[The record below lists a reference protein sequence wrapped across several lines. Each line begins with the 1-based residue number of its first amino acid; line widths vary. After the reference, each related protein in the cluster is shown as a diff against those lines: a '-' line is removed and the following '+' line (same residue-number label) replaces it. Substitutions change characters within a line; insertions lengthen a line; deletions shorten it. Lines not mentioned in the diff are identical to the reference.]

1 MKKLKKY
8 RLIKTY
14 PGSPKLSTEIIET
27 QINSLCPVN
36 ECYINRK
43 TFMLIGD
50 DSFEIKNPEN
60 YPEFWEKVVEKD
72 YEILCI
78 KHKKSKCFYRN
89 SIDLRNLNLYDIHS
103 VKRLSDGKVFNIGE
117 NATTAL
123 NNYGPIT
130 AFEINCNRMYIR
142 TNGSSKGTF
151 SCNIKDLIVSELLF
165 KTEDGVNIFK
175 GDECWA
181 IDKTDLDHLGKVDF
195 RNNHPYDYALY
206 FSNEKKA
213 QQYIKENKPLFVT
226 EDSVNIF
233 KGDKAYECARN
244 GKCYNKSNRFTPL
257 NSERH
262 NYTSIGK
269 SWIVFSTEKK
279 AEEYILLN
287 KPCICLKDLIEA
299 FFPKDYNF
307 NNRKSEGAIEDISVN
322 LLISLFKLKLKE
334 K

>member
-78 KHKKSKCFYRN
+78 KHKESKCFYRN
-89 SIDLRNLNLYDIHS
+89 SIDLRNLNFYDIHS

-151 SCNIKDLIVSELLF
+151 SCNIKDLKVFKKLF
-165 KTEDGVNIFK
+165 TTEDGVDIFE
-175 GDECWA
+175 GDLYHAVTKKNNKMLINLNAEKEAPNFPPIWSM
-181 IDKTDLDHLGKVDF
+181 KDF
-195 RNNHPYDYALY
+195 IC
-206 FSNEKKA
+206 FSYRKKA
-213 QQYIKENKPLFVT
+213 QEYIDNHEILFSTADGV
-226 EDSVNIF
+226 DIF
-233 KGDKAYECARN
+233 EGDKYHSVILYNLQYKGWFKAQKIN
-244 GKCYNKSNRFTPL
+244 KGK
-257 NSERH
+257 
-262 NYTSIGK
+262 YTDAESC
-269 SWIVFSTEKK
+269 IVFSTEKEAK
-279 AEEYILLN
+279 QYILMN
-287 KPCICLKDLIEA
+287 KPCLSLKDVGNI
-299 FFPKDYNF
+299 
-307 NNRKSEGAIEDISVN
+307 ISFESYYLKEIK
-322 LLISLFKLKLKE
+322 LLVKKKLKE
-334 K
+334 

>member
-60 YPEFWEKVVEKD
+60 YPEFWEKVVKKD

-78 KHKKSKCFYRN
+78 KHKESKCFYRN
-89 SIDLRNLNLYDIHS
+89 SIDLRNLNFYDIHS

-151 SCNIKDLIVSELLF
+151 SCNIKDLKVFKKLF
-165 KTEDGVNIFK
+165 TTEDGVDIFE
-175 GDECWA
+175 GDLYHAVTKKNNKMLINLNAEKEAPNFPPIWSM
-181 IDKTDLDHLGKVDF
+181 KDF
-195 RNNHPYDYALY
+195 IC
-206 FSNEKKA
+206 FSYRKKA
-213 QQYIKENKPLFVT
+213 QEYIDNHEILFSTADGV
-226 EDSVNIF
+226 DIF
-233 KGDKAYECARN
+233 EGDKYHSVILYNLQYKGWFKAQKIN
-244 GKCYNKSNRFTPL
+244 KGK
-257 NSERH
+257 
-262 NYTSIGK
+262 YTDAESC
-269 SWIVFSTEKK
+269 IVFSTEKEAK
-279 AEEYILLN
+279 QYILMN
-287 KPCICLKDLIEA
+287 KPCLSLKDVGNI
-299 FFPKDYNF
+299 
-307 NNRKSEGAIEDISVN
+307 ISFESYYLKEIK
-322 LLISLFKLKLKE
+322 LLVKKKLKE
-334 K
+334 

>member
-1 MKKLKKY
+1 MKKYK
-8 RLIKTY
+8 LIKTY

-78 KHKKSKCFYRN
+78 KHKESKCFYRN
-89 SIDLRNLNLYDIHS
+89 SIDLRNLNFYDIHS

-151 SCNIKDLIVSELLF
+151 SCNIKDLKVFKKLF
-165 KTEDGVNIFK
+165 TTEDGVDIFE
-175 GDECWA
+175 GDLYHAVTKKNNKMLINLNAEKEAPNFPPIWSM
-181 IDKTDLDHLGKVDF
+181 KDF
-195 RNNHPYDYALY
+195 IC
-206 FSNEKKA
+206 FSYRKKA
-213 QQYIKENKPLFVT
+213 QEYIDNHEILFSTADGV
-226 EDSVNIF
+226 DIF
-233 KGDKAYECARN
+233 EGDKYHSVILYNLQYKGWFKAQKIN
-244 GKCYNKSNRFTPL
+244 KGK
-257 NSERH
+257 
-262 NYTSIGK
+262 YTDAESC
-269 SWIVFSTEKK
+269 IVFSTEKEAK
-279 AEEYILLN
+279 QYILMN
-287 KPCICLKDLIEA
+287 KPCLSLKDVGNI
-299 FFPKDYNF
+299 
-307 NNRKSEGAIEDISVN
+307 ISFESYYLKEIK
-322 LLISLFKLKLKE
+322 LLVKKKLKE
-334 K
+334 

>member
-1 MKKLKKY
+1 MEKLKKY

-14 PGSPKLSTEIIET
+14 PGSPVL
-27 QINSLCPVN
+27 
-36 ECYINRK
+36 
-43 TFMLIGD
+43 G
-50 DSFEIKNPEN
+50 FEIAKSGASTYVGGSGNTFQIRKE
-60 YPEFWEKVVEKD
+60 YIEYHSEFWEKVVEKD

-78 KHKKSKCFYRN
+78 KHKKNKCFYRD

-103 VKRLSDGKVFNIGE
+103 VKRLSDGKVFNIGD
-117 NATTAL
+117 NAITAL
-123 NNYGPIT
+123 NNYGTIT
-130 AFEINCNRMYIR
+130 AFEIYCNRMYIR

-165 KTEDGVNIFK
+165 KTEDGVDIFE

-195 RNNHPYDYALY
+195 RNNNPYDYALY

-213 QQYIKENKPLFVT
+213 QKYIKENKPLFVT
-226 EDSVNIF
+226 EDGVNIF
-233 KGDKAYECARN
+233 KGDRAYECARN

-287 KPCICLKDLIEA
+287 KPCICLKDLIET
-299 FFPKDYNF
+299 FFPKSYDF
-307 NNRKSEGAIEDISVN
+307 SNRKSEGAIEDISVN
-322 LLISLFKLKLKE
+322 LLISLFKLKLEE

>member
-1 MKKLKKY
+1 MEKLKKY

-14 PGSPKLSTEIIET
+14 PGSPVLGFEVEKIGASTYVGGSGNTFQIRKEYIEYH
-27 QINSLCPVN
+27 S
-36 ECYINRK
+36 
-43 TFMLIGD
+43 
-50 DSFEIKNPEN
+50 
-60 YPEFWEKVVEKD
+60 EFWEKVVKKD

-78 KHKKSKCFYRN
+78 KHKKNKCFYRN
-89 SIDLRNLNLYDIHS
+89 SIDLRNLNFYDIHS

-165 KTEDGVNIFK
+165 KTEDGVDIFE

-213 QQYIKENKPLFVT
+213 QKYIKENKPLFVT
-226 EDSVNIF
+226 EDGVNIF

>member
-78 KHKKSKCFYRN
+78 KHKESKCFYRN

-151 SCNIKDLIVSELLF
+151 SCNIKDLKVFKKLF
-165 KTEDGVNIFK
+165 TTEDGVDIFE
-175 GDECWA
+175 GDLYHAVTKKNNKMLINLNAEKEAPNFPPIWSM
-181 IDKTDLDHLGKVDF
+181 KDF
-195 RNNHPYDYALY
+195 IC
-206 FSNEKKA
+206 FSYRKKA
-213 QQYIKENKPLFVT
+213 QEYIDNHEILFSTADGV
-226 EDSVNIF
+226 DIF
-233 KGDKAYECARN
+233 EGDKYHSVILYNLQYKGWFKAQKIN
-244 GKCYNKSNRFTPL
+244 KGK
-257 NSERH
+257 
-262 NYTSIGK
+262 YTDAESC
-269 SWIVFSTEKK
+269 IVFSTEKEAK
-279 AEEYILLN
+279 QYILMN
-287 KPCICLKDLIEA
+287 KPCLSLKDVGNI
-299 FFPKDYNF
+299 
-307 NNRKSEGAIEDISVN
+307 ISFESYYLKEIK
-322 LLISLFKLKLKE
+322 LLVKKKLKE
-334 K
+334 

>member
-43 TFMLIGD
+43 TFMLIGY

-78 KHKKSKCFYRN
+78 KHKESKCFYRN
-89 SIDLRNLNLYDIHS
+89 SIDLRNLNFYDIHS

-151 SCNIKDLIVSELLF
+151 SCNIKDLKVFKKLF
-165 KTEDGVNIFK
+165 TTEDGVDIFE
-175 GDECWA
+175 GDLYHAVTKKNNKMLINLNAEKEAPNFPPIWSM
-181 IDKTDLDHLGKVDF
+181 KDF
-195 RNNHPYDYALY
+195 IC
-206 FSNEKKA
+206 FSYRKKA
-213 QQYIKENKPLFVT
+213 QEYIDNHEILFSTADGV
-226 EDSVNIF
+226 DIF
-233 KGDKAYECARN
+233 EGDKYHSVILYNLQYKGWFKAQKIN
-244 GKCYNKSNRFTPL
+244 KGK
-257 NSERH
+257 
-262 NYTSIGK
+262 YTDAESC
-269 SWIVFSTEKK
+269 IVFSTEKEAK
-279 AEEYILLN
+279 QYILMN
-287 KPCICLKDLIEA
+287 KPCLSLKDVGNI
-299 FFPKDYNF
+299 
-307 NNRKSEGAIEDISVN
+307 ISFESYYLKEIK
-322 LLISLFKLKLKE
+322 LLVKKKLKE
-334 K
+334 

>member
-1 MKKLKKY
+1 MKKYK
-8 RLIKTY
+8 LIKTY

-103 VKRLSDGKVFNIGE
+103 VKRLSDGKVFNIGD

-151 SCNIKDLIVSELLF
+151 SCNIKDLKVFKKLF
-165 KTEDGVNIFK
+165 TTEDGVDIFE
-175 GDECWA
+175 GDLYHAVTKKNNKMLINLNAEKEAPNFPPIWSM
-181 IDKTDLDHLGKVDF
+181 KDF
-195 RNNHPYDYALY
+195 IC
-206 FSNEKKA
+206 FSYRKKA
-213 QQYIKENKPLFVT
+213 QEYIDNHEILFSTADGV
-226 EDSVNIF
+226 DIF
-233 KGDKAYECARN
+233 EGDKYHSVILYNLQYKGWFKAQKIN
-244 GKCYNKSNRFTPL
+244 KGK
-257 NSERH
+257 
-262 NYTSIGK
+262 YTDAESC
-269 SWIVFSTEKK
+269 IVFSTEKEAK
-279 AEEYILLN
+279 QYILMN
-287 KPCICLKDLIEA
+287 KPCLSLKDVGNI
-299 FFPKDYNF
+299 
-307 NNRKSEGAIEDISVN
+307 ISFESYYLKEIK
-322 LLISLFKLKLKE
+322 LLVKKKLKE
-334 K
+334 

>member
-1 MKKLKKY
+1 MKKYK
-8 RLIKTY
+8 LIKTY

-36 ECYINRK
+36 ECYISGK

-78 KHKKSKCFYRN
+78 KHKESKCFYRN
-89 SIDLRNLNLYDIHS
+89 SIDLRNLNFYDIHS

-151 SCNIKDLIVSELLF
+151 SCNIKDLKVFKKLF
-165 KTEDGVNIFK
+165 TTEDGVDIFE
-175 GDECWA
+175 GDLYHAVTKKNNKMLINLNAEKEAPNFPPIWSM
-181 IDKTDLDHLGKVDF
+181 KDF
-195 RNNHPYDYALY
+195 IC
-206 FSNEKKA
+206 FSYRKKA
-213 QQYIKENKPLFVT
+213 QEYIDNHEILFSTADGV
-226 EDSVNIF
+226 DIF
-233 KGDKAYECARN
+233 EGDKYHSVILYNLQYKGWFKAQKIN
-244 GKCYNKSNRFTPL
+244 KGK
-257 NSERH
+257 
-262 NYTSIGK
+262 YTDAESC
-269 SWIVFSTEKK
+269 IVFSTEKEAK
-279 AEEYILLN
+279 QYILMN
-287 KPCICLKDLIEA
+287 KPCLSLKDVGNI
-299 FFPKDYNF
+299 
-307 NNRKSEGAIEDISVN
+307 ISFESYYLKEIK
-322 LLISLFKLKLKE
+322 LLVKKKLKE
-334 K
+334 

>member
-43 TFMLIGD
+43 TFMLIGY
-50 DSFEIKNPEN
+50 DSFEIENPKN

-78 KHKKSKCFYRN
+78 KHKESKCFYRN
-89 SIDLRNLNLYDIHS
+89 SIDLRNLNFYDIHS

-151 SCNIKDLIVSELLF
+151 SCNIKDLKVFKKLF
-165 KTEDGVNIFK
+165 TTEDGVDIFE
-175 GDECWA
+175 GDLYHAVTKKNNKMLINLNAEKEAPNFPPIWSM
-181 IDKTDLDHLGKVDF
+181 KDF
-195 RNNHPYDYALY
+195 IC
-206 FSNEKKA
+206 FSYRKKA
-213 QQYIKENKPLFVT
+213 QEYIDNHEILFSTADGV
-226 EDSVNIF
+226 DIF
-233 KGDKAYECARN
+233 EGDKYHSVILYNLQYKGWFKAQKIN
-244 GKCYNKSNRFTPL
+244 KGK
-257 NSERH
+257 
-262 NYTSIGK
+262 YTDAESC
-269 SWIVFSTEKK
+269 IVFSTEKEAK
-279 AEEYILLN
+279 QYILMN
-287 KPCICLKDLIEA
+287 KPCLSLKDVGNI
-299 FFPKDYNF
+299 
-307 NNRKSEGAIEDISVN
+307 ISFESYYLKEIK
-322 LLISLFKLKLKE
+322 LLVKKKLKE
-334 K
+334 